1 MSTYH
6 YMTKSSIVLFAAMW
20 LVNPS
25 HALALVIDPFY
36 DASITG
42 DATNGAAIKADV
54 QTAINFYETT
64 FTAPITAQ
72 IIFSEGPGSYGPG
85 LGGFSLTSTE
95 FSDYNTIYKPALL
108 TADANSSIGRTAI
121 SNLPSVPDFT
131 TIEYT
136 SANGRA
142 LGLNTPGHLEGHYDG
157 KIELGYGNQYIL
169 PPPGGPVD
177 PRATYG
183 FQIIQHEINEVLGI
197 GGGSFRPFDP
207 TLAPMN
213 LFSHQ
218 DSVGNFHF
226 SIDGGHTLREQF
238 IGLST
243 QGFNPGDWIPNCSEA
258 SNTVQG
264 ADCPGT
270 LNRLD
275 ASSSEVVALHL
286 LGFGNNPVGA
296 PEPATFLLMASGLG
310 GILLNKLRKKKLV

>member
-6 YMTKSSIVLFAAMW
+6 YMKSSIVLFAAMW

-25 HALALVIDPFY
+25 HALALVINPFY

-85 LGGFSLTSTE
+85 LGGSSFQSTE
-95 FSDYNTIYKPALL
+95 FSDYNTIYKPALVV
-108 TADANSSIGRTAI
+108 ADANSSIGRTAI
-121 SNLPSVPDFT
+121 SNLPSVPAG
-131 TIEYT
+131 T
-136 SANGRA
+136 SIFYSSAEGRA
-142 LGLNTPGHLEGHYDG
+142 LGLTTPGHVDGHFDG
-157 KIELGYGNQYIL
+157 GVQLGYGNQYIL

-183 FQIIQHEINEVLGI
+183 FQIIQHEINEILGI
-197 GGGSFRPFDP
+197 GGFSFRPSS
-207 TLAPMN
+207 TILGPMN

-238 IGLST
+238 IGLNT
-243 QGFNPGDWIPNCSEA
+243 QGFDPGDWIPNCSEA

-275 ASSSEVVALHL
+275 ASSSEVVALNL